1 MSDKVDRSWIK
12 DLIQRNRYLVLSTT
26 DGTEPWVAT
35 LAYVIDDDL
44 NFYFFSPEGVRHV
57 RHLEANDAVAV
68 VVFDRDQ
75 PEYTPEMSANLN
87 GIQVEC
93 TARRLTEDE
102 YTDVVVA
109 AIDELKLPMPPYAV
123 FKIEPHRF
131 YVPTIENG
139 VDVRYEVDMG

>member
-1 MSDKVDRSWIK
+1 MSDKADRSWVRE
-12 DLIQRNRYLVLSTT
+12 LIQRNRYLVLSTT
-26 DGTEPWVAT
+26 DGTEPWVAP
-35 LAYVIDDDL
+35 LQYVVDEDL

-75 PEYTPEMSANLN
+75 PEYTQEPFVNLS
-87 GIQVEC
+87 GIQMEC
-93 TARRLTEDE
+93 TASRLAEDE
-102 YTDVVVA
+102 YADVVVET
-109 AIDELKLPMPPYAV
+109 IDALKLPMPPYAV

-131 YVPTIENG
+131 YVPSLQNG